1 LTSPS
6 ADADEAPNAVKQ
18 SNAAVAAVARKF
30 IMKVARQKLVEM
42 PVSVAQ
48 RLPRRQ
54 RPDVANGF
62 I

>member
-1 LTSPS
+1 
-6 ADADEAPNAVKQ
+6 
-18 SNAAVAAVARKF
+18 
-30 IMKVARQKLVEM
+30 MKVARQKLVEM